1 MTPNE
6 LRALA
11 EALDPSGKVLTH
23 PGNSALQRAADYL
36 RAQADAQPVAVPA
49 GWKWVPVEPTPEML
63 SAVGMMDGYDW
74 HAPGCSPDADHA
86 NWYSAMIAAAPAA
99 PQAEPHRNQ
108 PLRDLLAVIHC
119 DGGHHT
125 EAVGIEQSI
134 KDALSAVCVLKGK
147 LAQAEPKREPTC
159 LWSRADD
166 DTDVWETSCGH
177 AFTIIE
183 GTPSDNHMEFC
194 CYCGRRVDEEI
205 GGSDE

>member
-1 MTPNE
+1 MTPDE

-11 EALDPSGKVLTH
+11 GKLRKLQAGEAYE
-23 PGNSALQRAADYL
+23 AADYL
-36 RAQADAQPVAVPA
+36 RACAEAEPVAWQFKIGVCVGENLFQERDHVSREWREGAVPLYLH
-49 GWKWVPVEPTPEML
+49 P
-63 SAVGMMDGYDW
+63 
-74 HAPGCSPDADHA
+74 
-86 NWYSAMIAAAPAA
+86 APAV
-99 PQAEPHRNQ
+99 PQAEPKLTPASGDDLNVYKEMADNYRN
-108 PLRDLLAVIHC
+108 D
-119 DGGHHT
+119 
-125 EAVGIEQSI
+125 
-134 KDALSAVCVLKGK
+134 
-147 LAQAEPKREPTC
+147 AQAEPKREPTC